1 MIVIDYWQKL
11 SKRFIIKTALSHL
24 LLGVIATGFSLC
36 SQDGLPAEAS
46 VPQVGI
52 IAITAIVPEHQ
63 SVIPKQSQT
72 LSRLQKQYV
81 RIKDLSLNYSNI
93 SPSKI
98 IRLSPYNGIRAGPQT
113 IAQCV

>member
-36 SQDGLPAEAS
+36 PQEGLPTETA

-52 IAITAIVPEHQ
+52 IAITAIVQEHQ
-63 SVIPKQSQT
+63 PAITTQSQT

-81 RIKDLSLNYSNI
+81 KVQVISLNYSDI
-93 SPSKI
+93 SPSKV

-113 IAQCV
+113 IA